1 VDKESRE
8 RQQSRNRRVSEAFNE
23 LWRSREEEVRWLYE
37 ALGWT
42 QQKVAEYYDDHL
54 RMVQVA
60 MARLGIKSRPKGQR
74 GAAHHNF
81 KGGWHN
87 RDYRKLVTKDRC
99 RLCGATE
106 TLGIHHR
113 NDDHF
118 DNRLENLEV
127 LCNSCH
133 MSETKRKW
141 WAAKKAGLPT
151 PKSNGPV
158 GWRRKPSSPQ

>member
-1 VDKESRE
+1 MKPSARGKPKNTQRGRLFLETWQARE
-8 RQQSRNRRVSEAFNE
+8 AE
-23 LWRSREEEVRWLYE
+23 LRWLYCD
-37 ALGWT
+37 LGWS
-42 QQKVAEYYDDHL
+42 QERVAAYFKTYL
-54 RMVQVA
+54 MTVQRA
-60 MARLGIKSRPKGQR
+60 MNRLGIKPRGRGKR
-74 GAAHHNF
+74 GAAHYNF

-141 WAAKKAGLPT
+141 WASKKAGLPT

-158 GWRRKPSSPQ
+158 GWTRKPPPGQ